1 MARILAPLFLM
12 ATPVAASEGPLP
24 GQPWWLALGLAAL
37 VAVPLARLTPAPV
50 RVRK

>member
-12 ATPVAASEGPLP
+12 ATPVAASDGGLP

-37 VAVPLARLTPAPV
+37 AAARVARRVPVIARAT
-50 RVRK
+50 K